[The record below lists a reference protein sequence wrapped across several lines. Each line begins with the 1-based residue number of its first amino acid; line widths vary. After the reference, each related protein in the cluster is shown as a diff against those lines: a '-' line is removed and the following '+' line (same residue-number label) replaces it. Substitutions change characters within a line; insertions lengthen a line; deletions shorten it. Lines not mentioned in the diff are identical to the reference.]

1 MKGDIFKTDVRKM
14 EERIMKEWQARNNML
29 QEAYRSRLLATKQ
42 KDKNEANLKIQKS
55 LEWQPFEELCFEHSA
70 DIYGI
75 SRYGLDSAT
84 ERCIGLIDKIAKGE
98 MDYNY

>member
-1 MKGDIFKTDVRKM
+1 M
-14 EERIMKEWQARNNML
+14 EERIRKEWQARNTLL
-29 QEAYRSRLLATKQ
+29 QQAYRDSLLASKK
-42 KDKNEANLKIQKS
+42 KDKDIAYEKIKRE
-55 LEWQPFEELCFEHSA
+55 LEWGPFEDLCYEHNA

-84 ERCIGLIDKIAKGE
+84 EKCISIIDKIAKGE